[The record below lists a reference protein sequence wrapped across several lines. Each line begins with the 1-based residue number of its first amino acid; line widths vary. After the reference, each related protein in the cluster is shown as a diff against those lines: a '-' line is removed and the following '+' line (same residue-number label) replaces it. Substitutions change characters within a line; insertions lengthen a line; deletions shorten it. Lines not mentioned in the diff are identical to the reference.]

1 MSFEFLP
8 KTLVAKCNRLIKA
21 HHGTHGYS
29 TLPHLLWQD
38 EETRQFMEA
47 HDELRLLFKKARDHH
62 GPPDPYPPRP
72 IMIT

>member
-47 HDELRLLFKKARDHH
+47 HDELRLLFKKARDHR